1 MSKLRVSDYVTIPHQ
16 HMAGL
21 LHPSSSMPSEFP
33 RRTDGDRRGH
43 QRFDIVGAL
52 WGVLELPEPA
62 RVRNVSTT
70 GILIDASSPV
80 APDSVHP
87 IRVLVDGELVL
98 VDTRVRHVRASDEHG
113 RFLIGLE
120 FESAPTTVLA
130 SIEQLESPAD
140 TDLDTQKD
148 S

>member
-1 MSKLRVSDYVTIPHQ
+1 MRTES
-16 HMAGL
+16 
-21 LHPSSSMPSEFP
+21 
-33 RRTDGDRRGH
+33 RRRSDGDRRGH
-43 QRFDIVGAL
+43 QRFDIVGSL

-87 IRVLVDGELVL
+87 IRVLVDGESVL
-98 VDTRVRHVRASDEHG
+98 VDTRVRHVRASDEPG

-130 SIEQLESPAD
+130 SIEQLGPAADSESDA
-140 TDLDTQKD
+140 
-148 S
+148 